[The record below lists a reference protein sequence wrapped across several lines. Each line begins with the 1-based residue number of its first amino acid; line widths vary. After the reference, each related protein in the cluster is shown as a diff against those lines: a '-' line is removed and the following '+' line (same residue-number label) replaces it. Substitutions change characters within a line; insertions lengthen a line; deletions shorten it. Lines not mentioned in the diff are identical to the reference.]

1 MGGTCRSDTGRGIGL
16 AVGLSDTPQYGFAV
30 VRISK
35 VTLASG
41 LRLSYAEHGAPSGP
55 VALLLPGPTDSWRSY
70 EPVLDRLT
78 PRVRAMALS
87 QRGHG
92 DSDKP
97 EGGYQI
103 GDFAA
108 DVVQF
113 LDALCLDQAV
123 LAGHSASCLVA
134 RRVAIDHP
142 GRVAGLILEAS
153 PTSLRSDIAF
163 QGFVKSVVLNLRDPI
178 SRDFARSFVVDTSSE
193 DVAPEVI
200 DQFVDELLKVPAR
213 VWQAMFS
220 GLLKYDDVAELTRIT
235 APTLLIWGDAD
246 GLVSRTM
253 QEILTTH
260 IPTADLTVYSG
271 AGHTPRWEDPQRFS
285 EDISSFFKKLRRRA

>member
-1 MGGTCRSDTGRGIGL
+1 MRSANSAAIDRRAGCDTAHYGL
-16 AVGLSDTPQYGFAV
+16 AVLRVSTA
-30 VRISK
+30 
-35 VTLASG
+35 TLESG

-70 EPVLDRLT
+70 EPLLDRLT
-78 PRVRAMALS
+78 PQIRAIALS

-113 LDALCLDQAV
+113 LDALAIERAV
-123 LAGHSASCLVA
+123 LAGHSASCLTA

-153 PTSLRSDIAF
+153 PTSLGADVAF
-163 QGFVKSVVLNLRDPI
+163 QGFVNSVVLNLKDPI
-178 SRDFARSFVVDTSSE
+178 GRDFARSFVVDTSSE
-193 DVAPEVI
+193 DVAPELV

-213 VWQAMFS
+213 VWQTIFS
-220 GLLKYDDVAELTRIT
+220 GLLNYDDIAELTRIT
-235 APTLLIWGDAD
+235 ATTLLIWGDAD
-246 GLVSRTM
+246 ALVSRSV
-253 QEILTTH
+253 QDILASR
-260 IPTADLTVYSG
+260 IPTAQLTVYTG
-271 AGHTPRWEDPQRFS
+271 AGHTPRWDDPQRFS
-285 EDISSFFKKLRRRA
+285 EDVATFIEELPGA